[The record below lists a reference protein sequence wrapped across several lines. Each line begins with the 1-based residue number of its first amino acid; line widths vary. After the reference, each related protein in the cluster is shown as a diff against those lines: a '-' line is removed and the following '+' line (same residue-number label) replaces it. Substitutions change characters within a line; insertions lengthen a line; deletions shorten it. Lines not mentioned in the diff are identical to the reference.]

1 MLVKNSKEKESKNT
15 NGKSAKEDPIS
26 NEEIPELECPASG
39 HIGIRSNEQE
49 STPDYIGIMKES
61 MEEWYSKPREGY
73 HVSDVT
79 LCPRMK
85 VFQRI
90 DRRPIGAKTVSIY
103 SAGKAIHEAIQWL
116 FLSNK
121 RTFEREKYVE
131 FEDMSSGP
139 NTGLGRHFR

>member
-26 NEEIPELECPASG
+26 NEEIPELECPACG

-139 NTGLGRHFR
+139 NTGLGKHFR